1 MTPNAA
7 LRRELLA
14 APLDE
19 LTARSRA
26 IRDARGPARMTYS
39 RKVFLPLTELCRD
52 TCRYCTFAKA
62 PRRLAHAY
70 MPIEAVLEVARQ
82 GAVAGCKEALFTL
95 GDKPELRYEA
105 ARKALAE
112 MGFAS
117 TVDYLVHAAGRVFA
131 ETGLLPHINAGV
143 LTAEDYAR
151 LRPVSASMGLMLE
164 SASERLGA
172 RGGPHFGSP
181 DKLPAM
187 RLASMARAGEARIPF
202 TSGILIGIGE
212 TQAERLDALEAL
224 AELHRR
230 HGHIQEVIVQN
241 FRAKPGTRMADAPEP
256 SEEELLRTI
265 AQARILLPADVG
277 VQAPPNLNP
286 GRTAALIGAGLDDW
300 GGISPVTID
309 HVNPEAP
316 WPEIEGLAGECAA
329 HGRPLVERLT
339 VYPQYAL
346 RGAEWLDPKVA
357 KVVRRMS
364 DGEGLARVCDWS
376 PGVAEHAPGTVDRPL
391 GGAPAI
397 GLEPSVDAAIAR
409 AVRGE
414 TLSEGE
420 VVRLFA
426 ARGAAAETVVA
437 AADELRRSVRGEAVT
452 YVVNRNINYTN
463 ICTFG
468 CTFCAFSKTSTKAGT
483 RDKPYDL
490 ELEEV
495 AARVVEA
502 WDKGATEVCL
512 QGGIHP
518 RYTGE
523 TYLDILR
530 AVKRACPQMHVHAFS
545 PLEVTQGAATLG
557 QPLGDYLAR
566 LRDEGLGSL
575 PGTAAEILDDEVRDL
590 ICPDKVN
597 TEEWLNVVGTAHAV
611 GLPTTS
617 TVMFGHCERP
627 EHLARH
633 LLRIRVLQ
641 MRTGGIT
648 EFVPLPFVH
657 MQSPIYLRGQARK
670 GPTWRESVLMHAVG
684 RIVLH
689 GQIGSIQASWVKL
702 GIEGAAACLN
712 AGVNDLGGV
721 LMNESI
727 SRAAGAEHGQEVT
740 VDDLAAAAAS
750 AGRPLQQR
758 TTLYGTPAPREPQPV
773 AG

>member
-1 MTPNAA
+1 MTLTPD
-7 LRRELLA
+7 LRRELTT
-14 APLDE
+14 APLE
-19 LTARSRA
+19 ALTARSRA

-39 RKVFLPLTELCRD
+39 RKVFIPLTELCRD

-70 MPIEAVLEVARQ
+70 LPIEAVLEVARK
-82 GAVAGCKEALFTL
+82 GAAAGCKEALFTL
-95 GDKPELRYEA
+95 GDKPELRYAA
-105 ARKALAE
+105 AREWLAKA
-112 MGFAS
+112 GFES
-117 TVDYLVHAAGRVFA
+117 TIDYLVHAAGRVFA
-131 ETGLLPHINAGV
+131 ETGLIPHINAGV
-143 LTAEDYAR
+143 LTTDDYAR

-164 SASERLGA
+164 SASERLCQ

-181 DKLPAM
+181 DKHPIV
-187 RLASMARAGEARIPF
+187 RLDTIALAGEARIPF
-202 TSGILIGIGE
+202 TSGVLIGIGE
-212 TQAERLDALEAL
+212 TEDERIDALAAL
-224 AELHRR
+224 ADLHCA
-230 HGHIQEVIVQN
+230 HGHLQEVIVQN
-241 FRAKPGTRMADAPEP
+241 FRAKAGTQMAGAPEP
-256 SEEELLRTI
+256 SEDELLRTI
-265 AQARILLPADVG
+265 AQARLILPPDVG

-286 GRTAALIGAGLDDW
+286 GRTAALIAAGLDDW

-316 WPEIEGLAGECAA
+316 WPEIETLAAECAA

-346 RGAEWLDPKVA
+346 DGARWLDPKVA

-364 DGEGLARVCDWS
+364 DGEGLARTCDWS
-376 PGVAEHAPGTVDRPL
+376 PGVAWHAPGTVDRPL

-397 GLEPSVDAAIAR
+397 GLEPSVDGAIAR

-414 TLSEGE
+414 TLDEAE
-420 VVRLFA
+420 VVRLFS

-437 AADELRRSVRGEAVT
+437 AADELRRSVRGETVT
-452 YVVNRNINYTN
+452 YVINRNINYTN

-490 ELEEV
+490 ELEEIGQRV
-495 AARVVEA
+495 AEA

-518 RYTGE
+518 KYTGD
-523 TYLDILR
+523 TYVDILR
-530 AVKRACPQMHVHAFS
+530 AVKRSRPQMHVHAFS
-545 PLEVTQGAATLG
+545 PLEVSQGAATLG
-557 QPLGDYLAR
+557 VSVGDFLRR
-566 LRDEGLGSL
+566 LKDEGLGSL
-575 PGTAAEILDDEVRDL
+575 PGTAAEILDDEVRAL

-597 TEEWLNVVGTAHAV
+597 TEEWLHVVGSAHAV

-617 TVMFGHCERP
+617 TIMFGHCERP

-633 LLRIRVLQ
+633 LLRIRALQ
-641 MRTGGIT
+641 QRTGGIT

-670 GPTWRESVLMHAVG
+670 GPTWREAVLMHAVS

-689 GQIGSIQASWVKL
+689 GAIGSIQASWVKL
-702 GIEGAAACLN
+702 GLEGAAACLN

-740 VDDLAAAAAS
+740 VDDLTAAAAS
-750 AGRPLQQR
+750 AGRPLKQR
-758 TTLYGTPAPREPQPV
+758 TTLYGTPAPREPQPI